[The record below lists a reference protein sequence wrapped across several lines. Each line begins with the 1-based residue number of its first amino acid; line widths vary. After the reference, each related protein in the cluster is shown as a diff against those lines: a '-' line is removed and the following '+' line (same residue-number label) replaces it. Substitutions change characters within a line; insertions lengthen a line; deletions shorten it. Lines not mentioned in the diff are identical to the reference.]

1 MQTSVPLLLMTYFLL
16 WCVCETCVCN
26 RRPFNLIAYVSI
38 LLLIFF
44 ARPILSFIHLCYA
57 LIHSHHTHTA
67 ILDTMCKDFLQ
78 ANVSAIVYLVNYE
91 SFGRSTASAQYF
103 LQLAGYLGIPVISWN
118 ADNSGLERTASQS
131 RLQVQLAPSIEHQA
145 AAMLSILERYKWH
158 QFSVVTSQIAGH
170 DDFVQAVRER
180 VNAMQEHF
188 KFTILNSITVT
199 RPSHDLVE
207 LVNSESRVMLLYC
220 TKGEAVD
227 ILAAAE
233 EMKITGE
240 NYVWVVTQSV
250 ISENTQAPPQFPVG
264 MLGVHFDTSSQSVIN
279 EISNGL
285 KVYALGVQSYL
296 NDPMNAERRLNT
308 QHLRCDVEGQ
318 SRWENGEIFYR
329 HLRNVSLET
338 DINKPNIEFTADGDL
353 KNTELKIMNLRP
365 SGNSKSFVWEEV

>member
-1 MQTSVPLLLMTYFLL
+1 
-16 WCVCETCVCN
+16 
-26 RRPFNLIAYVSI
+26 
-38 LLLIFF
+38 
-44 ARPILSFIHLCYA
+44 
-57 LIHSHHTHTA
+57 
-67 ILDTMCKDFLQ
+67 MCKDFLQ

-188 KFTILNSITVT
+188 KFTILNAVTVT
-199 RPSHDLVE
+199 RPSDLME

-227 ILAAAE
+227 ILSAAE
-233 EMKITGE
+233 EMKLTGE

-296 NDPMNAERRLNT
+296 NDPLNVERRLNT

-318 SRWENGEIFYR
+318 SRWETGEIFYR

-365 SGNSKSFVWEEV
+365 SGNSKSFVWEEVGDKCVILTF